1 MSDNSIKTLAAKEVR
16 RLTKLLKNANVSDA
30 RMNGLK
36 SIIDNVAWMKIKLD
50 DARESIKTSSVV
62 IPYDNGGGQMGLR
75 ENPLFKGYESLWK
88 SYMSGMEKILATLPP
103 EVAKAEEK
111 AEEKPKTILELVRNK
126 HQKGA

>member
-1 MSDNSIKTLAAKEVR
+1 MSDNNIKTLAAKEAR
-16 RLTKLLKNANVSDA
+16 RLTKLLKNANVSDV

-88 SYMSGMEKILATLPP
+88 SYMSGMEKILAALPP

-111 AEEKPKTILELVRNK
+111 VEEKPKTILELVRNK